1 MESFGKAVPVTGPN
15 ALEPKAQVWFSEIGI
30 FKSTKSGHVT
40 YEVHYQ
46 HPTNG
51 DDIDTAVR
59 EALNTVIQQLTAK
72 VCHKG

>member
-1 MESFGKAVPVTGPN
+1 MESFGKAIPVTGLN
-15 ALEPKAQVWFSEIGI
+15 ALESKEQVWFSEVCI

-59 EALNTVIQQLTAK
+59 EALETVIQQLAAK
-72 VCHKG
+72 ASHKG